1 MVVQKV
7 LCYALLALLHSAGNC
22 RSKQLWVAG
31 PKFASTIPF
40 PAQSRC
46 RHDEHS
52 LNGSDDA
59 KWWCQ
64 GILLHD
70 ITKAPCKRTAGR
82 ATHAGPTGKWHGMEK
97 AVSLVRICTQT
108 VTAHRIT
115 AAGVTVAAVTR
126 ESNKVKEKNRTTTV
140 SKTRM
145 KQNKKEKEEKAERI
159 WKKQARRIAM
169 PRVKNHN

>member
-70 ITKAPCKRTAGR
+70 ITKAHANALREEPLMRGR
-82 ATHAGPTGKWHGMEK
+82 LANGMAWRK
-97 AVSLVRICTQT
+97 PFHSCGFAL
-108 VTAHRIT
+108 
-115 AAGVTVAAVTR
+115 
-126 ESNKVKEKNRTTTV
+126 
-140 SKTRM
+140 
-145 KQNKKEKEEKAERI
+145 KQWRHI
-159 WKKQARRIAM
+159 G
-169 PRVKNHN
+169 